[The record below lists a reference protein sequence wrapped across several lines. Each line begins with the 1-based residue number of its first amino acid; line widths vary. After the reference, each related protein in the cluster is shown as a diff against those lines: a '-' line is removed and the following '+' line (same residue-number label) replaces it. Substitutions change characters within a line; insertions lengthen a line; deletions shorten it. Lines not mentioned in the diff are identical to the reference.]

1 MPALKVNKPWGHEL
15 ILTEE
20 NLSYTAKI
28 LFIKAGHKLSL
39 QYHDLKQETLTL
51 VGGQAELIVGPTKDQ
66 LQTNLMKPFTGYTI
80 SPNTV
85 HRLKAITDSLIF
97 EASTA
102 EVGTTYRLEDDY
114 NRNNETDDIRNSQR
128 KNE

>member
-20 NLSYTAKI
+20 NLAYTAKI

-39 QYHDLKQETLTL
+39 QYHDIKQETLTL

-66 LQTNLMKPFTGYTI
+66 LQTSFMTPFTGYTI
-80 SPNTV
+80 SPNTI

-102 EVGTTYRLEDDY
+102 EIGTTYRLEDDY
-114 NRNNETDDIRNSQR
+114 NRLDENLNI
-128 KNE
+128 K

>member
-20 NLSYTAKI
+20 NLAYTAKI

-66 LQTNLMKPFTGYTI
+66 LQTNLMTPFTGYTI

-114 NRNNETDDIRNSQR
+114 NRQNETNQIRNSQR

>member
-20 NLSYTAKI
+20 NLAYTAKI

-66 LQTNLMKPFTGYTI
+66 LQTNSMAPFTGYTI